1 MSAQLTYDRPQTPTV
16 TAVRHGRIRGTWRRI
31 RTTISDMNYGVRRFG
46 EVQAP
51 WSVDAHWDN
60 R

>member
-1 MSAQLTYDRPQTPTV
+1 MSAQLTYDRPQAP
-16 TAVRHGRIRGTWRRI
+16 AVVIRRGRIRGAWDRI
-31 RTTISDMNYGVRRFG
+31 RATISDMNYGVRRLG

-51 WSVDAHWDN
+51 WSVDVQWHD

>member
-1 MSAQLTYDRPQTPTV
+1 M
-16 TAVRHGRIRGTWRRI
+16 
-31 RTTISDMNYGVRRFG
+31 TISDMNYGARRIV

-51 WSVDAHWDN
+51 WSVDAHWHD

>member
-1 MSAQLTYDRPQTPTV
+1 MSAQLTYDRPQAPTV
-16 TAVRHGRIRGTWRRI
+16 TIRRGRIRGAWHRI

-51 WSVDAHWDN
+51 WSVDAHWDQ

>member
-1 MSAQLTYDRPQTPTV
+1 MSAQLTYDRPQAPTV
-16 TAVRHGRIRGTWRRI
+16 VVRRGRIRGAWHRI
-31 RTTISDMNYGVRRFG
+31 RATISDMNYGVRRLG

-51 WSVDAHWDN
+51 WSVDARWDN

>member
-1 MSAQLTYDRPQTPTV
+1 MSAQLTYDRPQAPTV
-16 TAVRHGRIRGTWRRI
+16 VVRRGRIRAAWHRI
-31 RTTISDMNYGVRRFG
+31 RTTISDMNYGARRFV

-51 WSVDAHWDN
+51 WSVDAQWHN

>member
-1 MSAQLTYDRPQTPTV
+1 MSAQLTLTRTEAPTV
-16 TAVRHGRIRGTWRRI
+16 IIRRGRIRGAWHRI
-31 RTTISDMNYGVRRFG
+31 SMTISDMNYGARRIV

-51 WSVDAHWDN
+51 WSVDAQWHN

>member
-1 MSAQLTYDRPQTPTV
+1 MSAQLTHDRPQAPTV
-16 TAVRHGRIRGTWRRI
+16 TVRRGRIRGAWDRI
-31 RTTISDMNYGVRRFG
+31 RATISDMNYGVRRLG

-51 WSVDAHWDN
+51 WSVDAQWHN